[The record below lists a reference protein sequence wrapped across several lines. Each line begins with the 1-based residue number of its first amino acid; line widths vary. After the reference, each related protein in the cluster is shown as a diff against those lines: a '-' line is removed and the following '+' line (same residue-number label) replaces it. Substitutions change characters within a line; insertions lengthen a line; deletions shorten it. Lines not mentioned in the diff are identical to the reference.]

1 MMNIKTFK
9 IKLDTFTDKERVEYI
24 GILYNNNV
32 FSKLS
37 QTELLKFQNE
47 WNPEKKSF
55 DEFKIAQ
62 NKIIRFCLDM
72 EMSEIGSTIRILE
85 GKELLTENTEIK

>member
-1 MMNIKTFK
+1 MNIKTLK
-9 IKLDTFTDKERVEYI
+9 IKLDTFTDKERTKYI
-24 GILYNNNV
+24 GILYNIFNE
-32 FSKLS
+32 LS

-72 EMSEIGSTIRILE
+72 EMSKVGNDIRILE